1 MVIKVKDI
9 FLFMNKIAPFEKSM
23 KFDNCGLLI
32 GDANNEVKKVL
43 VALDITKNVIKE
55 ASEIGADLIISH
67 HPVIFSA
74 LKTIK
79 FGSIPDL
86 ICKSNINVICA
97 HTNLD
102 VAETGVNFH
111 LAKSIGLSNL
121 ETLAYE
127 DNLPLG
133 FIGDLSAELDCKEF
147 ALHVKKSLNCSGIR
161 YTKLNKRI
169 KKVAVCSGSGGEF
182 YEKAYLKGA
191 DALVTGEIKHSQI
204 LAANELPITIV
215 DAGHFKTENVIVEPL
230 KNELI
235 SNFPEIE
242 TFSSK
247 ACTDNIN
254 YA

>member
-1 MVIKVKDI
+1 MVKVKDI
-9 FLFMNKIAPFEKSM
+9 FQFIDRTAPFEKSM

-32 GDANNEVKKVL
+32 GNINDEVKKVL
-43 VALDITKNVIKE
+43 VALDVTKDVIKE
-55 ASEIGADLIISH
+55 ASKIEANLIISH
-67 HPVIFSA
+67 HPVIFNA
-74 LKTIK
+74 LKKIE

-86 ICKSNINVICA
+86 ICKNNINVICA

-102 VAETGVNFH
+102 VAEKGVNFH
-111 LAKSIGLSNL
+111 LAKSLGLKNL
-121 ETLAYE
+121 TTLAYE
-127 DNLPLG
+127 DDLPIGLVGNL
-133 FIGDLSAELDCKEF
+133 DNELTYEEF

-161 YTKLNKRI
+161 YTKSDRKI

-204 LAANELPITIV
+204 LAANGLPMMIV
-215 DAGHFKTENVIVEPL
+215 DAGHFKTENVVIEPL

-235 SNFPEIE
+235 SNFPDIEI
-242 TFSSK
+242 FSSK
-247 ACTDNIN
+247 SCTDNIN